1 MFYES
6 RLPYLPLVE
15 DDGELAGF
23 LARELVDREM
33 SDLTRSRTEHDSI
46 PDRLLFRGDLP
57 EEKLLILMKAAPVLV
72 TDRSGA
78 RKTTW
83 TGPELLHAVNQ
94 RKKTTLMEELPKPAA
109 DTPAATGR
117 DDELWLTR
125 LVLAAVPHALF
136 AAGLD
141 GKTLF
146 YNGAFERFMGRTQAF
161 KNSLRLVE
169 SYFLELNRDLL
180 TRTYLAVAVPPPKD
194 GPIARTFI
202 PEIDA
207 AVEVSSLHGDNGQVA
222 GYLYLVRE
230 SGSGFEAD
238 FLPLIEKGIGL
249 EAILEKVEGAIILKV
264 LAQHSENVSHAAKAL
279 GIKRSTLQNR
289 IKKLSLNRKVDHPI
303 PRKRTGESGKNQ
315 MRELVDE
322 ILKGK
327 GGANRARPGRSPVS
341 KSANGKNAAGKP
353 EKKPAPPAP
362 GKGSSKKKPK
372 PGAKG
377 KK

>member
-1 MFYES
+1 M
-6 RLPYLPLVE
+6 E

-33 SDLTRSRTEHDSI
+33 SDLERSRAEHERI
-46 PDRLLFRGDLP
+46 PDRLLFRGELP
-57 EEKLLILMKAAPVLV
+57 EEKLLVLMKAAPVLV
-72 TDRSGA
+72 TDRSGSK
-78 RKTTW
+78 RTTW

-94 RKKTTLMEELPKPAA
+94 RKKSAMMEAPTKPAA
-109 DTPAATGR
+109 ESAPPQTGR

-146 YNGAFERFMGRTQAF
+146 YNGAFERFMNRTQAF

-202 PEIDA
+202 PELDA

-222 GYLYLVRE
+222 GYLYLIRE

-249 EAILEKVEGAIILKV
+249 EEILEKVEGAIILKV
-264 LAQHSENVSHAAKAL
+264 LGQHSENVSHAAKAL

-289 IKKLSLNRKVDHPI
+289 IKKLSLHRKVDHPI
-303 PRKRTGESGKNQ
+303 PRRRAESGRNQ

-327 GGANRARPGRSPVS
+327 GGSS
-341 KSANGKNAAGKP
+341 KSAAHKAAAGKGTTMKA
-353 EKKPAPPAP
+353 EKKGAAAPS
-362 GKGSSKKKPK
+362 GRKGSVKQKKKR
-372 PGAKG
+372 
-377 KK
+377 

>member
-33 SDLTRSRTEHDSI
+33 SDLARSREEYDSV

-57 EEKLLILMKAAPVLV
+57 EEKLLVLMKAAPVLV

-78 RKTTW
+78 KKSAW

-94 RKKTTLMEELPKPAA
+94 RKKKAMMEPPRPEAP
-109 DTPAATGR
+109 TPVPATGR

-125 LVLAAVPHALF
+125 LVLSAVPHALF
-136 AAGLD
+136 AAGLE

-146 YNGAFERFMGRTQAF
+146 YNSAFERFMNRTQAF
-161 KNSLRLVE
+161 KNSLRLCE

-180 TRTYLAVAVPPPKD
+180 TRAHLAAPPSKD

-207 AVEVSSLHGDNGQVA
+207 AVEISSLMDDNDHIA
-222 GYLYLVRE
+222 GYLYLIRE
-230 SGSGFEAD
+230 SGTGFEAD
-238 FLPLIEKGIGL
+238 FLPLIEKGVGL

-289 IKKLSLNRKVDHPI
+289 IKKLSLHRKVDHPI
-303 PRKRTGESGKNQ
+303 PRKRALPSGKNQ

-327 GGANRARPGRSPVS
+327 GGSRSESAKGSAIKSTGKSGIS
-341 KSANGKNAAGKP
+341 KS
-353 EKKPAPPAP
+353 EKKMTPAPIR
-362 GKGSSKKKPK
+362 KGSGKRKKKR
-372 PGAKG
+372 
-377 KK
+377 